1 MSIAT
6 LDHDRFAAEA
16 RCEDVDS
23 DEALLHAFVTSRD
36 DLAFTKLVTRHAS
49 LVMGVCRGALGNE
62 QDAEDAF
69 QATFLVLA
77 RKASSLRSAKSLPA
91 WLHKTAHR
99 ISLRARANKARRCEQ
114 SLEVESMVEDH
125 STLQRIA
132 TDHER
137 SALDEELNRL
147 PDRFRL
153 PLFLCCLEGK
163 SREEAARQL
172 GWSSGSLKG
181 RLERARQLLRRRL
194 ILRGVSLSVAVALV
208 TRSQSVAHAAVSPD
222 VIAST
227 VQAGMRYAAG
237 QSPVGYVSP
246 NAHLL
251 ANWSLQVMSITSAK
265 FVACA
270 VLVIGALT
278 LGNNWTVMPVA
289 AEGNGSN
296 TIAVEPTNAARP
308 VLTFVALLDDE
319 REDGEERE
327 ERKERESDR
336 REGAEG
342 REREQPRREGEPRK
356 EAEGQRREVDRPRE
370 GEARREGDRP
380 REAGEPREGGPR
392 REEFRP
398 KTDNEELLY
407 KMILQLR
414 REVAELRNALQSRG
428 GDVRREGSERD
439 QPRREGDQPR
449 REGDQ
454 PRRDGDQPRGV
465 GDRPRERDGQRAA
478 PAREGERRDSDKP

>member
-1 MSIAT
+1 MSLAIS
-6 LDHDRFAAEA
+6 DYDRFAAEVS
-16 RCEDVDS
+16 REDVDS
-23 DEALLHAFVTSRD
+23 DEVLLHAFVTSRD
-36 DLAFTKLVTRHAS
+36 DLAFAKVVTRHAS
-49 LVMGVCRGALGNE
+49 LVMGVCRRVLGNE

-77 RKASSLRSAKSLPA
+77 RKASSLRSARSLPA

-99 ISLRARANKARRCEQ
+99 IALRARANKARRREQ
-114 SLEVESMVEDH
+114 SLEAEVMVEDH

-132 TDHER
+132 TEHER

-194 ILRGVSLSVAVALV
+194 ILRGVSLSVALALV
-208 TRSQSVAHAAVSPD
+208 MRTPSVAHAAVPPD
-222 VIAST
+222 IVAST

-270 VLVIGALT
+270 FVVIGALT
-278 LGNNWTVMPVA
+278 LGNNWIVVPAA
-289 AEGNGSN
+289 AEGNGESI
-296 TIAVEPTNAARP
+296 IALEATSAASP
-308 VLTFVALLDDE
+308 DLTFVALFDDE
-319 REDGEERE
+319 REEAEEREGERRESAEERE
-327 ERKERESDR
+327 ERGERRES
-336 REGAEG
+336 AEG
-342 REREQPRREGEPRK
+342 REREGERREGAEERERA
-356 EAEGQRREVDRPRE
+356 EAREREQAARRE

-380 REAGEPREGGPR
+380 REEPREGEPR

-398 KTDNEELLY
+398 KTDNEEVLY
-407 KMILQLR
+407 RMILQLR
-414 REVAELRNALQSRG
+414 REVAELRGALMRARDG
-428 GDVRREGSERD
+428 EVRREGGEREPVRRDAD
-439 QPRREGDQPR
+439 QPRREGDRPRAETDRPRDRDAERPEPR
-449 REGDQ
+449 REGK
-454 PRRDGDQPRGV
+454 RLEV
-465 GDRPRERDGQRAA
+465 GA
-478 PAREGERRDSDKP
+478 P

>member
-6 LDHDRFAAEA
+6 LDHDRFAAPA
-16 RCEDVDS
+16 RREDFDS

-36 DLAFTKLVTRHAS
+36 DLAFAKVVTRHAG
-49 LVMGVCRGALGNE
+49 LVMGACRRVLGNE

-99 ISLRARANKARRCEQ
+99 IALRARANKARRREQ
-114 SLEVESMVEDH
+114 SLETEIMVEDH

-137 SALDEELNRL
+137 FALDEELNRL

-208 TRSQSVAHAAVSPD
+208 LRSQSVVRAAVPPD
-222 VIAST
+222 VVAST

-251 ANWSLQVMSITSAK
+251 ANWSLRVMSITSAK
-265 FVACA
+265 FIACA
-270 VLVIGALT
+270 VLVIGTLT
-278 LGNNWTVMPVA
+278 LGNAWTIVPA
-289 AEGNGSN
+289 AADGNGSS
-296 TIAVEPTNAARP
+296 IALEPTNAASP
-308 VLTFVALLDDE
+308 ELTFVALLDDE
-319 REDGEERE
+319 REDGEKRE
-327 ERKERESDR
+327 ERKPESDR
-336 REGAEG
+336 REGADG
-342 REREQPRREGEPRK
+342 REREQPKREGEPRK
-356 EAEGQRREVDRPRE
+356 EAEGQRREGDRPRE

-380 REAGEPREGGPR
+380 RETDQRREGEPR
-392 REEFRP
+392 REDFRP

-414 REVAELRNALQSRG
+414 REVAELRNALRSRDG
-428 GDVRREGSERD
+428 EVRREGGERD

-449 REGDQ
+449 REGADQ
-454 PRRDGDQPRGV
+454 PRREGDRPRAES
-465 GDRPRERDGQRAA
+465 DRPRERDGERPA
-478 PAREGERRDSDKP
+478 PATEAERRDTDKP